1 MTPGRGFVA
10 FLALT
15 LVLLAAVVWTGLRA
29 RRRVHLPC
37 VAATLAALGAT
48 IWYAEQMGELYDL
61 ESAGLITPVHLWL
74 AKGTTLLYLAPLVTG
89 ILTIRDAR
97 WRPRHRVAAFTVLA
111 LTVATAVT
119 GTWMLLA
126 SERLPVVG

>member
-126 SERLPVVG
+126 SERLPTVG